1 MSNRSWIKK
10 LLEKIF
16 WTRKLF
22 IGDDLTVHI
31 DPIHTSLAIC
41 LLKPGDFV
49 IDVGGSVGHYTAL
62 FSQIV
67 GENGRV
73 ITFEPSPLA
82 RRILIKSLQRTGLKN
97 VSVYSEAV
105 SDGTEKYSKIVYRI
119 LNEGSESTVVE
130 KFQSKKRMGRL
141 IASKKVT
148 MTSIDQFIVRERMDH
163 KKLRFLKIDA
173 EGNEDRILKGA
184 SSVIQ
189 KNRPIILVE
198 FGCDINFAPSYPND
212 LSNMGYKLID
222 LKSWQEISIPFV
234 PDRPMLTDFLCIPK
248 ELWDPLTEE
257 LVNRF
262 RKEGRQYKQFH

>member
-1 MSNRSWIKK
+1 MSKRSWIKK
-10 LLEKIF
+10 LLEKLF

-31 DPIHTSLAIC
+31 DPVHMSIAIC

-49 IDVGGSVGHYTAL
+49 IDIGGSVGHYTAL
-62 FSQIV
+62 FSQII
-67 GENGRV
+67 GENGKV

-82 RRILIKSLQRTGLKN
+82 RRILTKSLQRSGLKN
-97 VSVYSEAV
+97 VSVYPDAV
-105 SDGTEKYSKIVYRI
+105 SDGTKKYSKIVYRI

-130 KFQSKKRMGRL
+130 KLQSKKRMGRL
-141 IASKKVT
+141 VASKKIT
-148 MTSIDQFIVRERMDH
+148 MISIDQFIARERIGK
-163 KKLRFLKIDA
+163 KKLSFLKIDA

-189 KNRPIILVE
+189 KNRPIILTE
-198 FGCDINFAPSYPND
+198 FGCDINFVPTYPID
-212 LSNMGYKLID
+212 LANMGYKLID
-222 LKSWQEISIPFV
+222 LKSWQEISMPFL

-262 RKEGRQYKQFH
+262 RTEGREYKQFH